1 MLIFREIPCPL
12 LAEREP
18 QAEPLLALWPGNNP
32 LPMTDAETALV
43 VYEDDTLIGISV
55 VSANFTDTKPKCAVI
70 PRLVMA
76 PAARRHG
83 LGRMLMGQTAGAAL
97 NRGAYFVAAYVPD
110 TDEAAAFAESVG
122 FRTTPVFDDMLML
135 DLTDVEGLRHGTPK
149 AYE

>member
-12 LAEREP
+12 LAEQEP
-18 QAEPLLALWPGNNP
+18 QAEPLLSLWPGDNS
-32 LPMTDAETALV
+32 LPMTEAETALV

-55 VSANFTDTKPKCAVI
+55 ISAAFTDTKPKCAVI

-97 NRGAYFVAAYVPD
+97 NRGAYFVAAHVPD
-110 TDEAAAFAESVG
+110 TEEARAFAKSVG
-122 FRTTPVFDDMLML
+122 FRETPVFSDMLML